1 MKKLPKP
8 VKKAGHPGEPELPQA
23 VPALAGWTFLAND
36 SHVHLCLYYQPG
48 RRLRQFLLEV
58 GIFRRAV
65 QRIVAELADAGFLP
79 SQKEGRCHRYTFNDS
94 LQ

>member
-23 VPALAGWTFLAND
+23 VPALAVWTFLAND
-36 SHVHLCLYYQPG
+36 SHVSLCLYCRSGQS
-48 RRLRQFLLEV
+48 LRQFLLEV

-65 QRIVAELADAGFLP
+65 RRIVAELADAGFLS
-79 SQKEGRCHRYTFNDS
+79 SQKEGRCHRYSFNVS